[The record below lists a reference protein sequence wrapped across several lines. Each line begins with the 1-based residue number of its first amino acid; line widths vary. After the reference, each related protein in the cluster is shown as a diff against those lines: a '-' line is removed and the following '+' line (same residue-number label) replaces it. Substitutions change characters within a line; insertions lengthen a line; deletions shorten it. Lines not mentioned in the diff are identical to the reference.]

1 MTENYI
7 EVDKPTVVKDDML
20 FLNGFDNYSNQIIVK
35 QERTRPLDHKWV
47 EELARSIE
55 QTGMLQPITVSKDFN
70 GNYTIV
76 SGLHRYKAIELLHK
90 RGVERTL
97 WCKVTLVEGLAT
109 KLIEMDENLVRNDLS
124 SSERKK
130 LATEREK
137 TLNIYVKERY
147 GSGNPELGNPELGN
161 PELGNP
167 ELGNPE
173 LGNPELGNPELGN
186 PELGNPEPGNPE
198 PGFPPKGW
206 FKGFCERSNV
216 SDQTGRDWWN
226 EYTKSEGL
234 NISPG
239 RATMEQ
245 YHAFLDF
252 NLKQVSD
259 KEYDTLINE
268 WNKNKQIC
276 LLTAERLKDKGHIEI
291 VNLFI
296 DELIQKFR

>member
-147 GSGNPELGNPELGN
+147 GSGNPEPGNH
-161 PELGNP
+161 
-167 ELGNPE
+167 
-173 LGNPELGNPELGN
+173 
-186 PELGNPEPGNPE
+186 EPGNHE
-198 PGFPPKGW
+198 PGNPPKGW
-206 FKGFCERSNV
+206 FRGFYEKSNV
-216 SDQTGRDWWN
+216 PEQTARDWWS
-226 EYTKSEGL
+226 EYIKSEGL
-234 NISPG
+234 NITPG
-239 RATMEQ
+239 KATMKQ